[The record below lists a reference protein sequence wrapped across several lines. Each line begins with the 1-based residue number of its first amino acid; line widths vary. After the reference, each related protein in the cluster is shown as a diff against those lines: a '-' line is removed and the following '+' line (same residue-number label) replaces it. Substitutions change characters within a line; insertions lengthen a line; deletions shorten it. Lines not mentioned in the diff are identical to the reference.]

1 MVQKGSFSTSISTC
15 MSIFQRASSFK
26 ADYLG
31 ILCPSIYRDGHQTQR
46 SVLSSIALPLLFVPS
61 CMHTPDNG
69 IPCRNVGLNSQ
80 IILFPLL
87 DSLQSALLFC
97 GSVATNVQLDVDLR
111 PKFQIYVQVE
121 MPIFGSF
128 NLELKGKDFKSISIS
143 ILARYCGRC

>member
-1 MVQKGSFSTSISTC
+1 
-15 MSIFQRASSFK
+15 
-26 ADYLG
+26 
-31 ILCPSIYRDGHQTQR
+31 
-46 SVLSSIALPLLFVPS
+46 
-61 CMHTPDNG
+61 
-69 IPCRNVGLNSQ
+69 
-80 IILFPLL
+80 
-87 DSLQSALLFC
+87 LLFC